1 MSDCPVQEPPAAV
14 TTVPEERAQE
24 EGWWTRLYHRWEARL
39 SRLSTRNR
47 FWQKLFSMMFLPL
60 AYRSGIRFLRG
71 DENSFSA
78 ILPFRRFNRNWYN
91 AMAGGALLGNAE
103 VAGGMYVFEKCGADY
118 TVVCKHLE
126 YTFRRPCFGPAVYR
140 ITPHQDID
148 ELLATGQE
156 FNLTVDMQILQM
168 VTSGDEKE
176 RRVGQS
182 VATFHV
188 TPKTQARSRKLKL
201 VTRRDARPESN
212 GQP

>member
-1 MSDCPVQEPPAAV
+1 MTDFPTSQAQAHA
-14 TTVPEERAQE
+14 TTIAPDA
-24 EGWWTRLYHRWEARL
+24 GSGSWWSRCYERWEARL

-47 FWQKLFSMMFLPL
+47 FWQKLFSMVFLPL
-60 AYRSGIRFLRG
+60 AYRSGIRFIKG
-71 DENSFSA
+71 DESSFSA

-140 ITPHQDID
+140 ITPRQNID
-148 ELLATGQE
+148 ELVATGSE

-168 VTSGDEKE
+168 VASGEHKE

-182 VATFHV
+182 TATFHV
-188 TPKTQARSRKLKL
+188 TPKSQARKHSQKLKL
-201 VTRRDARPESN
+201 VTKRQTEPDA
-212 GQP
+212 

>member
-1 MSDCPVQEPPAAV
+1 MSEIPANQVQAQAAMRDAEASHEP
-14 TTVPEERAQE
+14 
-24 EGWWTRLYHRWEARL
+24 GWWSRLYERWEARL

-47 FWQKLFSMMFLPL
+47 FWQKLLSKFFLPL
-60 AYRSGIRFLRG
+60 AYRSGIRFIRG

-126 YTFRRPCFGPAVYR
+126 YTFRRPCVGPAVYR
-140 ITPHQDID
+140 ITPREDID
-148 ELLATGQE
+148 AYVATGEE
-156 FNLTVDMQILQM
+156 FNITVDLQILQM
-168 VTSGDEKE
+168 VTAKEQKE

-188 TPKTQARSRKLKL
+188 TPKKQARTRSRKEK
-201 VTRRDARPESN
+201 ARLER
-212 GQP
+212 